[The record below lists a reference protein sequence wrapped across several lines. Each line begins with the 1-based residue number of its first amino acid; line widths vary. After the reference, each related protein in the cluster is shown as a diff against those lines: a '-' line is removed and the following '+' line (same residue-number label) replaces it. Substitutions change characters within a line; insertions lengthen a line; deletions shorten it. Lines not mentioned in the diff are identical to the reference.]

1 MSEGAAERPPLASL
15 VAVIGGLTVAAVTA
29 GYNAPLFSTR
39 LDAMG
44 HGDSAIGWN
53 AAANAVAPFFM
64 APLAPAILA
73 RWGLPRTMIA
83 AAFLEAALFLACLGA
98 PGFWGW
104 SAIRLAMGAIGGVSW
119 VAGEVWIAAA
129 APAAARGR
137 ILAVYNSC
145 FAAGTAAGPLFLGW
159 VGPAG
164 ALPFVAAAVLLA
176 LSAIP
181 VIWARRLAPA
191 MKGAGPR
198 PSIGMLVAPVRRCP
212 APMALNLVYALI
224 FMALWTFLP
233 VYAVDTG
240 YDVGR
245 AYRQLT
251 AFAVGSI
258 ALQLPIGWAVDRGG
272 GRATGLLLLAVT
284 LAAVAALDLFVRNPL
299 FDLAYFFV
307 LGGAASGLYVVA
319 LAIIGATFRGAGL
332 SAAIAAFTLMWSVG
346 ALAGPPVVGAV
357 NDLLGP
363 AGLPVSLALFAAAFM
378 PMVARDWWRHRGR
391 P

>member
-1 MSEGAAERPPLASL
+1 MGDSAAEKPPVASL

-44 HGDSAIGWN
+44 YSDSLIGWN
-53 AAANAVAPFFM
+53 AAANAIAPFFM

-73 RWGLPRTMIA
+73 RWGLPRVMIV
-83 AAFLEAALFLACLGA
+83 AAFLEAVLFLACIEA

-129 APAAARGR
+129 APAAMRGR
-137 ILAVYNSC
+137 VLAVYNSC
-145 FAAGTAAGPLFLGW
+145 FAAGTAGGPLFLDW

-164 ALPFVAAAVLLA
+164 ALPFVAAAVLLVV
-176 LSAIP
+176 SAIP

-191 MKGAGPR
+191 MTEAGPR
-198 PSIGMLVAPVRRCP
+198 PSIGMLATPLRRSPV
-212 APMALNLVYALI
+212 PMALNLAFALV
-224 FMALWTFLP
+224 FMALWTFMP
-233 VYAVDTG
+233 VYAADTG

-251 AFAVGSI
+251 AFAIGSI
-258 ALQLPIGWAVDRGG
+258 VLQLPIGWAIDRGSS
-272 GRATGLLLLAVT
+272 RLTGLLLLVAT
-284 LAAVAALDLFVRNPL
+284 LAAVATLDLFVRDPL
-299 FDLAYFFV
+299 LDLAYFFV

-319 LAIIGATFRGAGL
+319 LTIIGATFRGAGL
-332 SAAIAAFTLMWSVG
+332 SAAVTTFTLMWSVG
-346 ALAGPPVVGAV
+346 ALVGPPVVGAV

-363 AGLPVSLALFAAAFM
+363 AGLPVSLALFAAAFV
-378 PMVARDWWRHRGR
+378 PMVGRDWWRNRSG